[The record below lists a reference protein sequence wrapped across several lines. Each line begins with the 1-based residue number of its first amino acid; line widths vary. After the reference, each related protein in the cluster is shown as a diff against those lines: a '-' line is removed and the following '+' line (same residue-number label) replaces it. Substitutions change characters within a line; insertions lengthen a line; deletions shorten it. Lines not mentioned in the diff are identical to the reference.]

1 MPIDIYVCW
10 AVERRLKKG
19 RLDMRVTKAQAEQN
33 RAHIVATAAR
43 LFRERGYDGVGVAE
57 LMAAAGFTHGGFY
70 KHFRSKADLM
80 AEASASGLSE
90 TAART
95 EGLDVA
101 EFVEYYV
108 SREHRDGRGDGC
120 TIAALSGDAARQP
133 ADIRTEFAAGIENQL
148 TALQAQSDTPGD
160 ADQHAARIMMI
171 DLLAHSVGAVMLS
184 RACPDGSPLADEILD
199 VCRKEILASLAPGN
213 SDQPAARSPEA

>member
-1 MPIDIYVCW
+1 MLD
-10 AVERRLKKG
+10 RRASTEKG
-19 RLDMRVTKAQAEQN
+19 RLDMRVTKAQAERN

-80 AEASASGLSE
+80 AEASASGLSQ

-95 EGLDVA
+95 EGVDAA
-101 EFVEYYV
+101 EFVERYV

-133 ADIRTEFAAGIENQL
+133 HGHQNRVRSRDREPADGP
-148 TALQAQSDTPGD
+148 S
-160 ADQHAARIMMI
+160 
-171 DLLAHSVGAVMLS
+171 
-184 RACPDGSPLADEILD
+184 GSE
-199 VCRKEILASLAPGN
+199 
-213 SDQPAARSPEA
+213 

>member
-1 MPIDIYVCW
+1 
-10 AVERRLKKG
+10 
-19 RLDMRVTKAQAEQN
+19 MRVTKAQAEQN

-80 AEASASGLSE
+80 AEASASGLSQ
-90 TAART
+90 TAARMD
-95 EGLDVA
+95 GRDAV
-101 EFVEYYV
+101 EFVESYV

-133 ADIRTEFAAGIENQL
+133 EDIRAEFAAGIESML
-148 TALQAQSDTPGD
+148 TALQTESTTPGD
-160 ADQHAARIMMI
+160 AHQRPARAVLI
-171 DLLAHSVGAVMLS
+171 DMLAHAVGAVVLS
-184 RACPDGSPLADEILD
+184 RACPDDSPLADEILD
-199 VCRKEILASLAPGN
+199 TCRREILASLISTPDSSVNG
-213 SDQPAARSPEA
+213 

>member
-1 MPIDIYVCW
+1 
-10 AVERRLKKG
+10 
-19 RLDMRVTKAQAEQN
+19 MRVTKAQAEQN

-80 AEASASGLSE
+80 AEASASGLSQ

-95 EGLDVA
+95 EGLGPA
-101 EFVEYYV
+101 EFVESYV
-108 SREHRDGRGDGC
+108 SREHRDGRSDGC

-133 ADIRTEFAAGIENQL
+133 ADIKTEFAAGIEKLL
-148 TALQAQSDTPGD
+148 TALQAPSDTLGD
-160 ADQHAARIMMI
+160 ADQDQRATRAMVI
-171 DLLAHSVGAVMLS
+171 DTLAHSIGAIMLS
-184 RACPDGSPLADEILD
+184 RACPDDSPLADEILD
-199 VCRKEILASLAPGN
+199 VCRKEILASLAHVSG
-213 SDQPAARSPEA
+213 DQPAALSPQA

>member
-1 MPIDIYVCW
+1 MSIDIYVCW
-10 AVERRLKKG
+10 TVERRPRKG

-33 RAHIVATAAR
+33 RAHIVATASR

-80 AEASASGLSE
+80 AEASASGLSQ
-90 TAART
+90 TVART
-95 EGLDVA
+95 EGLDPA
-101 EFVEYYV
+101 EFVERYV

-120 TIAALSGDAARQP
+120 TIAALGGDAARQP
-133 ADIRTEFAAGIENQL
+133 ADIKTEFAAGIENLL
-148 TALQAQSDTPGD
+148 TALQSQSDTPGD
-160 ADQHAARIMMI
+160 AEQRAARMMVI
-171 DLLAHSVGAVMLS
+171 DMLAHSVGAIMLS

-199 VCRKEILASLAPGN
+199 VCRKEILASLAQGN
-213 SDQPAARSPEA
+213 SDQPAARSEA